1 VTAGEKGTARVISI
15 RRISIGGG
23 FRYLMESV
31 AAGDGAGAGSSSLT
45 AYYAESGTPPGVFLG
60 GGLADLDGGRG
71 VEPGSQVTEEH
82 LRNMLAICADPVSG
96 EPVGSAPRAPA
107 GAMSVAG
114 FDMTFSPS
122 KSVSVAWALADEQT
136 RDVIYSCH
144 RQAIE
149 YVLAYGEGEVFHSRS
164 GTNGIV
170 EEDVTG
176 VVAASFTH
184 FTSRADDPQL
194 HSHAVIWNRAKSV
207 SDHKWRTLDSRA
219 IFKATT
225 TLSELHQG
233 VLSDLLTSALG
244 VGWEAR
250 GRRHSHK
257 ARYEITGV
265 PESLMAEFS
274 QRSEQIAAQSEI
286 LRAEFTAAHGRS
298 ATAVEDMRLYQQ
310 ATIST
315 RPNKTKHSLRELT
328 TQWRVRT
335 SSHVAGH
342 EQMAWVKSLKDRN
355 DLPLL
360 SSDDLGEAILADAA
374 EAVVVTVA
382 ERHATYGRQNLLAE
396 AHRMLH
402 GVRFVSPDDRVAVAG
417 RITELAF
424 ARSVSLTPPQLHHV
438 PERYRRLDGSSRL
451 SPSSRVR
458 YTTTNILEAEERLL
472 DAARQLAGAR
482 VSTAVV
488 AEVAEQNL
496 PGRDYGLSTDQAFAV
511 EKMATSGRVLDLLL
525 GPAGSGKSTAMAG
538 LRAVWEASH
547 GKGSVIGLAPSAV
560 AAQVLSDELGIETEN
575 TAKWLTEWRR
585 IPELTARRD
594 RLAANLARHAHPK
607 SAVAA
612 KLRARLKAVEQDI
625 AQRRLQPGQLVIL
638 DEASLAGTFALDE
651 IVGAARLSGAKVL
664 CLGDFAQLS
673 AVEAGGAFSL
683 LVNDRDGL
691 VPELTEVRRFMA
703 DWEKDA
709 SVGLRLGKESAVD
722 AYEAHGRIAAGD
734 RASLLDSLYK
744 AWKADVDAGRSSL
757 MIAGDTAT
765 VSELNERARSARVTE
780 GTVAE
785 TGLRIANGQTAG
797 AGDEVVTRQNNRML
811 TVGKGWVKNGDRFV
825 VVATNPDGTMTLRRS
840 SGGAEVVLPADYVA
854 DHVELGYATTA
865 YRAQG
870 RTLDTAHAMVSPS
883 TTREVLYVCATR
895 GRESNRIFVDT
906 SYDPDPATSH
916 DGLTAPQ
923 SAREVLTRVL
933 ANEGADLS
941 AHETLRR
948 EQRRTEDFS
957 VLAAEYETLA
967 AVAQQQRWD
976 DLLDRSGIGAHHL
989 EHLRRSDAYGPLL
1002 AALRDAES
1010 GGLDVNET
1018 LPKLVAARSLAG
1030 AEDPASVLHGRVQR
1044 WAHAAGPRRRGGSNL
1059 VAGLI
1064 PRAAGVTDT
1073 DMARALVERDRAME
1087 RRARESAEL
1096 AIERGEPWVRRLGP
1110 APNEPTARQQWMRA
1124 VSTVAAYRD
1133 RWAVADDRL
1142 PLGPD
1147 RAVKGIEETRQRT
1160 RAEGAVR
1167 RAVGLSREA
1176 RVSPPEVGGV
1186 DTGIAIARA
1195 IDL

>member
-1 VTAGEKGTARVISI
+1 
-15 RRISIGGG
+15 
-23 FRYLMESV
+23 
-31 AAGDGAGAGSSSLT
+31 
-45 AYYAESGTPPGVFLG
+45 
-60 GGLADLDGGRG
+60 
-71 VEPGSQVTEEH
+71 
-82 LRNMLAICADPVSG
+82 MLAICADPVSG
-96 EPVGSAPRAPA
+96 EPLGSAPRAPA
-107 GAMSVAG
+107 GAVPVAG

-122 KSVSVAWALADEQT
+122 KSVSVAWALADDKT
-136 RDVIYSCH
+136 REVIYSCH

-184 FTSRADDPQL
+184 FSSRSDDPQL
-194 HSHAVIWNRAKSV
+194 HAHVVIWNRARSV

-233 VLSDLLTSALG
+233 VLCDLLTSALG

-250 GRRHSHK
+250 GRRHSQR

-274 QRSEQIAAQSEI
+274 RRSVQIAAHSEI
-286 LRAEFTAAHGRS
+286 LRAEFISAHGRS
-298 ATAVEDMRLYQQ
+298 ATAVEDMRLHHQ

-315 RPNKTKHSLRELT
+315 RPDKTKHSLSELT
-328 TQWRVRT
+328 AEWRSRT
-335 SSHVAGH
+335 SGQVPEH
-342 EQMAWVKSLKDRN
+342 EQMAFVESLKDRN

-360 SSDDLGEAILADAA
+360 SSGDLGEAILADAA

-382 ERHATYGRQNLLAE
+382 ERHSTYGRQNLLAE

-402 GVRFVSPDDRVAVAG
+402 GVRFVSPDDRVAVAA
-417 RITELAF
+417 RITELAV
-424 ARSVSLTPPQLHHV
+424 ASSVSLTPPSMHHV
-438 PERYRRLDGSSRL
+438 PDPYRRPDGSSRL
-451 SPSSRVR
+451 SPSSRIR
-458 YTTTNILEAEERLL
+458 YTTTNILQAEDRLL
-472 DAARQLAGAR
+472 EAARELAGPK
-482 VSTAVV
+482 VDMAVV
-488 AEVAEQNL
+488 AEVTEHNL
-496 PGRDYGLSTDQAFAV
+496 PGRDYGLSLDQALAI
-511 EKMATSGRVLDLLL
+511 EKIATSGRVLDLLL

-560 AAQVLSDELGIETEN
+560 AAQVLSDEIGIETEN

-585 IPELTARRD
+585 VPELSARRD
-594 RLAANLARHAHPK
+594 HLAINLARHPHPQ
-607 SAVAA
+607 SAGAA
-612 KLRARLKAVEQDI
+612 KLRARLSATEKDI

-651 IVGAARLSGAKVL
+651 LVAAASTAGARVLLVGDV
-664 CLGDFAQLS
+664 AQLS
-673 AVEAGGAFSL
+673 SVEAGGAFSL
-683 LVNDRDGL
+683 LVNDRSGL
-691 VPELTEVRRFMA
+691 VAELTEVRRFVS
-703 DWEKDA
+703 DWEKEA
-709 SVGLRLGKESAVD
+709 SVGLRLGRKTALD
-722 AYEAHGRIAAGD
+722 DYEAHGRIAAGD
-734 RASLLDSLYK
+734 RASLLDSLYA
-744 AWKADVDAGRSSL
+744 AWKADVDAGKSSL

-765 VSELNERARSARVTE
+765 VSELNERARSARVKE

-785 TGLRIANGQTAG
+785 GGLRIANGQTAG
-797 AGDEVVTRQNNRML
+797 VGDEVVTRQNNRKL
-811 TVGKGWVKNGDRFV
+811 AVGKGWVKNGDRFV

-840 SGGAEVVLPADYVA
+840 PGSAEVVLPADYVA

-883 TTREVLYVCATR
+883 TTREVLYVSATR

-906 SYDPDPATSH
+906 SYDPDPATSR
-916 DGLTAPQ
+916 DGLMAPQ
-923 SAREVLTRVL
+923 NAREVLTRVL

-941 AHETLRR
+941 GHETLRR
-948 EQRRTEDFS
+948 EQRRTEDFA

-967 AVAQQQRWD
+967 GVAQQQRWD
-976 DLLDRSGIGAHHL
+976 DLLDRSGIAPDL
-989 EHLRRSDAYGPLL
+989 LDRIRESDAHGPLL
-1002 AALRDAES
+1002 ATLRDAES
-1010 GGLDVNET
+1010 RGLDVDQSF
-1018 LPKLVAARSLAG
+1018 PKLVAARPLAG

-1064 PRAAGVTDT
+1064 PRATGVSDT
-1073 DMARALVERDRAME
+1073 DMARALLERDRAME

-1096 AIERGEPWVRRLGP
+1096 AIEGRQPWVRRLGEP
-1110 APNEPTARQQWMRA
+1110 PSDPTARQQWMRA

-1133 RWAVADDRL
+1133 RWAVADDPL
-1142 PLGPD
+1142 PLASD
-1147 RAVKGIEETRQRT
+1147 RAVTGIEEMRQRT

-1167 RAVGLSREA
+1167 RAESLSRRSAPGHEHLRNVTTGVAPA
-1176 RVSPPEVGGV
+1176 RGV
-1186 DTGIAIARA
+1186 E
-1195 IDL
+1195 L